1 MFPKGSAHSF
11 RASEKDDSELVPLPR
26 GEVYSGSPDND
37 DTPERV
43 PGASEP
49 FWSIMREGWSDD
61 AAFYHSVNGQ
71 QRLYYPFSIE
81 EMLTVREP

>member
-11 RASEKDDSELVPLPR
+11 RAGETDDSEVEPLPR
-26 GEVYSGSPDND
+26 GEVYSGSPDD
-37 DTPERV
+37 DTLEQV
-43 PGASEP
+43 PSANSP
-49 FWSIMREGWSDD
+49 RWSIMREGWSDD